1 METSAPK
8 RRKTSPSKSV
18 PVNNIQN
25 GDGHTN
31 NTSTT
36 PTDPAPGALS
46 RGEGRPS
53 FASPTRASLARHNPD
68 VLDKRNATTAAAA
81 AARARRRGAAAA
93 LPEQDAS
100 QLASDAGNDVSDPVD
115 GQREQGVDGDDASQG
130 GTNQRRPHSRS
141 PERSIGGP
149 GGLLSAMP
157 RRTPVKLP
165 PRPLPPPG
173 PADDEP
179 INPFRGRALRRS
191 WTGLAAPPPPPPEPE
206 LPPTPEHRDPAANT
220 PPSGIHNT
228 PSKRARRSRILA
240 ERIRSSPSK
249 PPSSAAAFS
258 ASREPA
264 APPAATTAPP
274 PSKPVAQQLFG
285 ARARRRVSSIGPIV
299 IDEQPEGSLVADMS
313 AASHAEDKDRV
324 ATRALRGIEPSGPET
339 AKREERDA
347 LLAEIAQLQ
356 ADVDTLARENRRL
369 EDGDDADAVD
379 RHAALDALRRHLLPR
394 DAEPE
399 VDADMQWLEAALNP
413 ISFLPFAAAKS
424 SSQPLPSLFAADTS
438 SRTKDDEQQPMPVS
452 HHPIQMTAEEE
463 LPFLQVFTPLSFS
476 SRITVLPREDGDDA
490 PGNRPLLQRHAITVG
505 STTPPGLFAAQ
516 ISMTVDTATHTIR
529 ELAVP
534 RLDPAAA
541 PELAQLIADT
551 TATSTTVGEQ
561 QRRRQRHPVRSRVN
575 NVSVLGWAM
584 AEWVRVATRRAR
596 FWCALEAELAT
607 KDGMADAVA
616 RTRARAARRGKGRR
630 GNNNKNNMRQQQQQQ
645 QRERNASGGQDPD
658 ATDGEEDE
666 EDQDP
671 DFSSHEGRGSG
682 SDSFSRRDLLPHM
695 GRTTMELGVPA
706 AAAAEEEDGQTVS
719 LMVRWQIGF
728 DWTGEAE
735 SEVELLAGVPGK
747 WRKADQRGKLHA
759 IPELF
764 QKLIKDEGDPME
776 AVRTV
781 VALLSGDG
789 S

>member
-8 RRKTSPSKSV
+8 RRKTSPTTSV
-18 PVNNIQN
+18 PVNGQN
-25 GDGHTN
+25 GDDYPN

-36 PTDPAPGALS
+36 PTDPAPAASS

-68 VLDKRNATTAAAA
+68 VLDKHKATTAAAA
-81 AARARRRGAAAA
+81 AASRTRRRGAAAA
-93 LPEQDAS
+93 APERGAS
-100 QLASDAGNDVSDPVD
+100 QLASDAGNDASDPVD
-115 GQREQGVDGDDASQG
+115 GQREQGLTGHGESQG
-130 GTNQRRPHSRS
+130 AANQRRPASRS

-149 GGLLSAMP
+149 DGLLSAMP

-191 WTGLAAPPPPPPEPE
+191 WTGLAPPPPPPEPE
-206 LPPTPEHRDPAANT
+206 LPPTPEHREPSANT

-228 PSKRARRSRILA
+228 PSKRARRSKVLA

-258 ASREPA
+258 PSREPTTL
-264 APPAATTAPP
+264 PAATAAPP
-274 PSKPVAQQLFG
+274 PSKPVAQRLFG
-285 ARARRRVSSIGPIV
+285 ARARRRMSSIGPIV
-299 IDEQPEGSLVADMS
+299 IDEQPEESPVADVG
-313 AASHAEDKDRV
+313 AGDQAEDADHV
-324 ATRALRGIEPSGPET
+324 AALALRGIEPSGPET
-339 AKREERDA
+339 ARRAERDA

-356 ADVDTLARENRRL
+356 ADVDALARENRRF
-369 EDGDDADAVD
+369 EDTDDADDADGQAAV
-379 RHAALDALRRHLLPR
+379 DALRRHLLPQ

-399 VDADMQWLEAALNP
+399 VDADMQWLEVALNP
-413 ISFLPFAAAKS
+413 ISFLPFAKPSA
-424 SSQPLPSLFAADTS
+424 QPPPSLFGADVS
-438 SRTKDDEQQPMPVS
+438 SRAKGDEPTPPVS

-476 SRITVLPREDGDDA
+476 SQITVLPRGEGA
-490 PGNRPLLQRHAITVG
+490 AAAAPLLQRHAITVG

-516 ISMTVDTATHTIR
+516 ISITVDTATHTIR

-534 RLDPAAA
+534 RLYPAAA

-551 TATSTTVGEQ
+551 TAATGAAA
-561 QRRRQRHPVRSRVN
+561 RPVRSRLN
-575 NVSVLGWAM
+575 NISVLGWAM

-607 KDGMADAVA
+607 KDGVA
-616 RTRARAARRGKGRR
+616 AAAARARARARRNKGRR
-630 GNNNKNNMRQQQQQQ
+630 GNGNKRQQ
-645 QRERNASGGQDPD
+645 RGRDASGDLDPD
-658 ATDGEEDE
+658 ATEDDDE
-666 EDQDP
+666 DEDQDADP
-671 DFSSHEGRGSG
+671 SDAGSR
-682 SDSFSRRDLLPHM
+682 SFSRRDLLPHM
-695 GRTTMELGVPA
+695 GRTAMELGVPA
-706 AAAAEEEDGQTVS
+706 AGAGEEDGQTVS
-719 LMVRWQIGF
+719 LMVRWRIGF

-747 WRKADQRGKLHA
+747 SDQRGKLHA

-764 QKLIKDEGDPME
+764 QKLIKDEGDPIV

>member
-8 RRKTSPSKSV
+8 RRKTSPTTSV
-18 PVNNIQN
+18 PVNGQN
-25 GDGHTN
+25 GDDHPN

-36 PTDPAPGALS
+36 PTDPAPGASS

-68 VLDKRNATTAAAA
+68 VLDKHKATTTAAVAA
-81 AARARRRGAAAA
+81 SRTRKGAAAA
-93 LPEQDAS
+93 PPERGAS
-100 QLASDAGNDVSDPVD
+100 QLASDLNNDASDPVD
-115 GQREQGVDGDDASQG
+115 GQREQGLTGNGESQG
-130 GTNQRRPHSRS
+130 AANQRRPPPRS
-141 PERSIGGP
+141 PERSIGAP
-149 GGLLSAMP
+149 DGLLSAMP

-191 WTGLAAPPPPPPEPE
+191 WTGLAPPPPPPPEPE
-206 LPPTPEHRDPAANT
+206 LPPTPEHHRDASVNT

-228 PSKRARRSRILA
+228 PSKRARRSRALA

-249 PPSSAAAFS
+249 PPSSAVAFS
-258 ASREPA
+258 PSREPA
-264 APPAATTAPP
+264 APPATTAAPP
-274 PSKPVAQQLFG
+274 PSKPVEQRLFG
-285 ARARRRVSSIGPIV
+285 ARARRRMSSIGSIV
-299 IDEQPEGSLVADMS
+299 IDEQPEESLVGAGDQVGDADR
-313 AASHAEDKDRV
+313 AAA
-324 ATRALRGIEPSGPET
+324 RALRGIEPSGPET
-339 AKREERDA
+339 AKRAERDA

-356 ADVDTLARENRRL
+356 ADVDALARENRRL
-369 EDGDDADAVD
+369 DDADNDTDSADRQAAV
-379 RHAALDALRRHLLPR
+379 DALRRHLLSQ

-399 VDADMQWLEAALNP
+399 ADADMQWLEAALNP
-413 ISFLPFAAAKS
+413 ISFLPFAKS
-424 SSQPLPSLFAADTS
+424 STQPPPSLFGADLS
-438 SRTKDDEQQPMPVS
+438 SRAKDDEPTPVS
-452 HHPIQMTAEEE
+452 HHPVQMTAEEE

-476 SRITVLPREDGDDA
+476 SQITVLPRRGEGDA
-490 PGNRPLLQRHAITVG
+490 PLLQRHAITVG
-505 STTPPGLFAAQ
+505 STSPPGLFAAQ

-551 TATSTTVGEQ
+551 TAATTAAAGA
-561 QRRRQRHPVRSRVN
+561 RPVRSRLN
-575 NVSVLGWAM
+575 NISVLGWAM

-596 FWCALEAELAT
+596 FWCTLEAELAT
-607 KDGMADAVA
+607 KDGVA
-616 RTRARAARRGKGRR
+616 AAARVRARARRNKGRR
-630 GNNNKNNMRQQQQQQ
+630 GNGNKGRQ
-645 QRERNASGGQDPD
+645 RGRGASGDQDPD
-658 ATDGEEDE
+658 ATEDEDE
-666 EDQDP
+666 EGDQDADP
-671 DFSSHEGRGSG
+671 SDAGSR
-682 SDSFSRRDLLPHM
+682 SFSRRDLLPQM
-695 GRTTMELGVPA
+695 GRTAMELGVPA
-706 AAAAEEEDGQTVS
+706 PGAGEEEEDGQAVS
-719 LMVRWQIGF
+719 LMVRWRIGF

-764 QKLIKDEGDPME
+764 QKLIKDEGDPIV